1 MPVSISDHDLVDAV
15 LKLKRGHKS
24 TFFTTR
30 NFKMYHYEAILRNIS
45 AVRWSVVDCFD
56 EVDDCISAFNLLF
69 NDALDEHAPMRTI
82 KLRGR
87 PNPCIT
93 REIKELMQVR
103 DY

>member
-1 MPVSISDHDLVDAV
+1 
-15 LKLKRGHKS
+15 
-24 TFFTTR
+24 
-30 NFKMYHYEAILRNIS
+30 MYHYEAILRNIS